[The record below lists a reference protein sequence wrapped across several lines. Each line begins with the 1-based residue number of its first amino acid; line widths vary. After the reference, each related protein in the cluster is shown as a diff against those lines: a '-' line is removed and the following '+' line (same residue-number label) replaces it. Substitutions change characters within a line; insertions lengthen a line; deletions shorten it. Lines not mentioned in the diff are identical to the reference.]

1 MEPDD
6 FMPFLPE
13 VPEKQSAANTPDM
26 PVSDAAQKL
35 TSSEPKATPLYR
47 TTAPWLAE
55 GKKYSRM
62 PVVKLH
68 EEICDFV
75 DFISPTREEHLARSQ
90 VVLRVKDVI
99 DAMFNKKGK
108 KVAKVHVFGSYETRL
123 YLPSSDIDI
132 VVEWDSE
139 KLTDAEA
146 RPPLKKLASEIVKSG
161 IAERGR
167 CKALMQARIPLV
179 KFTDRAT
186 NFSVDISFNTK
197 GIDGVKYINAQ
208 LSQHAALRPLALVL
222 KQFLEQRALN
232 EPYTGGLGSYSL
244 VCMLVSFFQMHPLV
258 QAKLIRPEENLGVLL
273 LDFLELYGRQ
283 FNYDCVGI
291 SVLRHSYFDKSDRG
305 WQNER
310 RSGILSIEDPQNPEN
325 DLCKASF
332 CFATVRQSFGHA
344 LSMLCNVLT
353 SASTKHTDS
362 LLACIIG
369 IPEDTLRH
377 RFYVEQTTNV

>member
-47 TTAPWLAE
+47 TTAPWFAE

-344 LSMLCNVLT
+344 FSMLCNVLT